1 MRSASLGS
9 FGRVSRLTL
18 GGGGIGQV
26 WGETSRE
33 EAAATLR
40 LAVDGGIDLIDTAPL
55 YRNCE
60 AIVGE
65 VFGGKLPA
73 GVRITSKCRL
83 GSPPPGEVAA
93 RIAQSLDASLAAM
106 RLERVDLYF
115 LHTNICDDDYVYAV
129 RPDRQNV
136 FATSWSI
143 YTGEFIPAMQR
154 LVTAGKI
161 RVWGITG
168 SGVPQTILRALRH
181 AERPAAVQA
190 VANLLDSAGGLRNYA
205 EPARPR
211 EIIRAAKESGVGVLG
226 IRAVQAGALTAAIDR
241 ALPQDQADARDYAR
255 AAPYRALCR
264 EIGQDPAAVAH
275 RYALAMDGV
284 DTVIL
289 GVKNRA
295 ELTQCLDA
303 EAQGP
308 LEPDVVRRIDALGL
322 RDERPE

>member
-40 LAVDGGIDLIDTAPL
+40 LAVDRGIDLIDTAPL
-55 YRNCE
+55 YGKCE
-60 AIVGE
+60 ALVGE

-73 GVRITSKCRL
+73 GVRITSKVRL
-83 GSPPPGEVAA
+83 GSPAAGETAA
-93 RIAQSLDASLAAM
+93 RITQSLEASLAAM
-106 RLERVDLYF
+106 KLERVDLYF
-115 LHTNICDDDYVYAV
+115 LHTNICEDDYVYAV
-129 RPDRQNV
+129 RPDRRAV
-136 FATSWSI
+136 FATTWSI

-154 LVTAGKI
+154 LVAAGKI
-161 RVWGITG
+161 GAWGITG
-168 SGVPQTILRALRH
+168 SGVPHAIERALRH
-181 AERPAAVQA
+181 AQRPAAVQA
-190 VANLLDSAGGLRNYA
+190 VTNLLDSAGGLRNYA

-211 EIIRAAKESGVGVLG
+211 EIIRVAKQFGVGVLG
-226 IRAVQAGALTAAIDR
+226 IRAVQAGALTAEIDR
-241 ALPQDQADARDYAR
+241 ALPPEQADARDYAR

-264 EIGQDPAAVAH
+264 ELGQDPAVVAH
-275 RYALAMDGV
+275 RYALAMEGV
-284 DTVIL
+284 DSVIL

-295 ELTQCLDA
+295 ELAQCLDA
-303 EAQGP
+303 EARGP

-322 RDERPE
+322 RV